1 MSFNDFMNKVRHW
14 DNLIAK
20 WLMRHF
26 YFMFFQLVLVV
37 IFVFWM
43 TNTINIIDLSFQT
56 SREAPVIEKLAVSQ
70 SVNMTII
77 VLLLLL
83 NSFWLLYIFNS
94 IQRIRN
100 VLKDVN
106 FNITKLRFRDRSA

>member
-37 IFVFWM
+37 IFLFWLG
-43 TNTINIIDLSFQT
+43 NTIQIIDLGFQT
-56 SREAPVIEKLAVSQ
+56 PREAPILEKLAISQ
-70 SVNMTII
+70 SVNTTIV

-106 FNITKLRFRDRSA
+106 FNITKLRFRDKSS